1 MIDQIK
7 KNRIVGE
14 RVGSEN
20 GPLLIIL
27 TQIHGNEPAGLVAVK
42 ELFNAIDRERI
53 EKPNFKFCGRILA
66 LHGNKKAVEN
76 NARYI
81 QEDLNRC
88 WTKEKVDQIMS
99 QDPATLQDEA
109 FEQFE
114 ILTLI
119 HHYISN
125 TKPTRVLLLDI
136 HTTTAHGGIFTI
148 PAPTTEARRIALTMH
163 APVLHDFL
171 KGLKGTTLHYFCIEN
186 FPGIDITG
194 ICFEAGQHN
203 CKDSPKHAISAIINC
218 FAAIGGFYEEDIE
231 SKHDIL
237 LLQQSN
243 GLPLEAKLVYVHPI
257 NPDDDFNMLDY
268 PIYKNF
274 APIKKGEIIAN
285 DKNGPI
291 ASPASGLILM
301 PLYQKQGE
309 DGFFIIKEITPRSVQ
324 ISADNTLEKI
334 IP

>member
-14 RVGSEN
+14 RVGSDN

-27 TQIHGNEPAGLVAVK
+27 TQIHGNEPAGIIAVN
-42 ELFNAIDRERI
+42 ELFNAIDQEHI
-53 EKPNFKFCGRILA
+53 DKPEFKFCGRILA
-66 LHGNKKAVEN
+66 IHGNKKAIDNKV
-76 NARYI
+76 RYI
-81 QEDLNRC
+81 KEDLNRC
-88 WTKEKVDQIMS
+88 WTKERIDSIMN
-99 QDPATLQDEA
+99 QDHNNLQDEE
-109 FEQFE
+109 FELFE

-119 HHYISN
+119 NHYIHQTN
-125 TKPTRVLLLDI
+125 PTRVLLLDI

-148 PAPTTEARRIALTMH
+148 PAPTTEARQIALTMH
-163 APVLHDFL
+163 APVLHGFL
-171 KGLKGTTLHYFCIEN
+171 KGLKGTTIHYFCKEN
-186 FPGIDITG
+186 FPGINITG

-203 CKDSPKHAISAIINC
+203 CDDSPKHAISAIINC

-243 GLPLEAKLVYVHPI
+243 GLPLEAKLVYVHAILPG
-257 NPDDDFNMLDY
+257 DEFSMVKQ
-268 PIYKNF
+268 PIYTNF
-274 APIKKGEIIAN
+274 APVKKGEIIAN

-291 ASPASGLILM
+291 ASPYTGLILM

-309 DGFFIIKEITPRSVQ
+309 DGFFIIKEVTPRSIQ
-324 ISADNTLEKI
+324 ISSDNTLQKI

>member
-27 TQIHGNEPAGLVAVK
+27 TQIHGNEPAGIIAVQ
-42 ELFNAIDRERI
+42 ELFKAIDQEHKD
-53 EKPNFKFCGRILA
+53 KPDFKFCGRILA
-66 LHGNKKAVEN
+66 LHGNKKAVQKGV
-76 NARYI
+76 RYI
-81 QEDLNRC
+81 NEDLNRC
-88 WTKEKVDQIMS
+88 WIPQRVDSVMC
-99 QDPATLQDEA
+99 QDPSLLEDE
-109 FEQFE
+109 EYELFE
-114 ILTLI
+114 IYTLI
-119 HHYISN
+119 NHYIN
-125 TKPTRVLLLDI
+125 TTNPTRVLLLDI

-163 APVLHDFL
+163 APVLHGFL
-171 KGLKGTTLHYFCIEN
+171 KGLKGTTLHYFCKDN
-186 FPGIDITG
+186 FPGINITG

-203 CKDSPKHAISAIINC
+203 CEDSPKHAISAIINC

-243 GLPLEAKLVYVHPI
+243 GLPLEAKLVYVHAI
-257 NPDDDFNMLDY
+257 QDGDNFSMIKH

-274 APIKKGEIIAN
+274 AIVKRGEILAE
-285 DKNGPI
+285 DRNGPI
-291 ASPASGLILM
+291 ASPSSGLILM
-301 PLYQKQGE
+301 PLIPKTRRGWLFYHQ
-309 DGFFIIKEITPRSVQ
+309 R
-324 ISADNTLEKI
+324 DNTSKYTYI
-334 IP
+334 S